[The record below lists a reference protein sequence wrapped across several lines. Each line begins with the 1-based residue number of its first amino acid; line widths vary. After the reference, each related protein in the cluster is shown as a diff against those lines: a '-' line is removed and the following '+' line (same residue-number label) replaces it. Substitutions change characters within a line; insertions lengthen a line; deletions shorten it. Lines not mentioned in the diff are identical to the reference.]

1 MAGALQNGSR
11 IAVHSSVFPD
21 DEDSD
26 KFDRTMSVRRMP
38 SSTVPAAVAEVIDKR
53 AADRRQS
60 TTRIL
65 WISVVVIAILY
76 VARPVLVPIA
86 LAILFSFLLTPIVRG
101 LERTILRR
109 TGSIVLSM
117 GLTVT
122 ALGFGGW
129 WMYQQFTDVARE
141 ISQAAASGHIEEKL
155 KFLRSRTGGTLAVFE
170 RTLQRVADARDK
182 PVKADLNVR
191 VIPERKSI
199 GGRYEEV
206 APQVE
211 FVASSFLVVVLVF
224 FLLQD
229 REQLRDKMLRL
240 AGRAHLTVTT
250 QAIGETSERIS
261 KYLLTIAML
270 NTGFG
275 VLIGV
280 GLWLLQV
287 PHAGLWGVLAGML
300 RFVPYIGAVLSAAF
314 PTFLALAVFP
324 NWYTSLAVLGLFIF
338 SDQLIG
344 GFVEPI
350 VIGNRV
356 GVSPIAILIAA
367 IFWGWLWGPV
377 GLLLATPITVCLTVG
392 GEFIPALRIFSIMFG
407 SEDPLEGYLSFYNRL
422 LLRDRTGAIA
432 IADRHAESST
442 MEEMFTDLFIPTL
455 TFAQEELERKRITP
469 AHDHFIK
476 DVIRELIIRFGDRN
490 AGSPDPEHH
499 IVAVSVAGE
508 RLSLGTLMLT
518 QLLRSESFSVDYFTD
533 LPDPELVAF
542 INEVKPEAVFL
553 SCSNQ
558 DHVDQ
563 GYTLL
568 QLLAANFPDL
578 TIVSGGSGF
587 ARDRAKTL
595 AAGATY
601 VPATLT
607 EAKEDFLTR
616 RKGAKRRSARS
627 ITFSGTRFRV
637 PPPA

>member
-1 MAGALQNGSR
+1 IL
-11 IAVHSSVFPD
+11 SV
-21 DEDSD
+21 
-26 KFDRTMSVRRMP
+26 TL
-38 SSTVPAAVAEVIDKR
+38 I
-53 AADRRQS
+53 
-60 TTRIL
+60 
-65 WISVVVIAILY
+65 VIAILY
-76 VARPVLVPIA
+76 IARTVLVPIA
-86 LAILFSFLLTPIVRG
+86 LAILFSFLLTPIVRF
-101 LERTILRR
+101 LERSFLRR
-109 TGSIVLSM
+109 TGAIVLSL
-117 GLTVT
+117 GLTIT
-122 ALGFGGW
+122 GLGFGGW
-129 WMYQQFTDVARE
+129 WIYQQFTDVAQE
-141 ISQAAASGHIEEKL
+141 FGQASASGHIEEKL
-155 KFLRSRTGGTLAVFE
+155 KYLRSRTGGTLAIFE
-170 RTLQRVADARDK
+170 RTLQRVADARER
-182 PVKADLNVR
+182 PEKADLKVR

-199 GGRYEEV
+199 PERYELV

-211 FVASSFLVVVLVF
+211 VVAAGFLVVVLVF
-224 FLLQD
+224 FVLQD

-250 QAIGETSERIS
+250 QAIGETSDRIS
-261 KYLLTIAML
+261 QYLLTIALL
-270 NTGFG
+270 NIGFG
-275 VLIGV
+275 LLIGL
-280 GLWLLQV
+280 GLWLLRV
-287 PHAGLWGVLAGML
+287 PHAALWGVIAGLL
-300 RFVPYIGAVLSAAF
+300 RFVPYIGAVISAAL

-324 NWYTSLAVLGLFIF
+324 NWYSALAVLGLFIF

-350 VIGNRV
+350 VVGHRV
-356 GVSPIAILIAA
+356 GVSPIALLVSA

-432 IADRHAESST
+432 IADRHAESAT
-442 MEEMFTDLFIPTL
+442 MEEMFADLFIPTL

-490 AGSPDPEHH
+490 AGTPDPERH

-518 QLLRSESFSVDYFTD
+518 QLLRAEGHSVDYFTD

-542 INEVKPEAVFL
+542 INEVKPEAVFI
-553 SCSNQ
+553 SCSNL
-558 DHVDQ
+558 DHVEQ
-563 GYTLL
+563 GYALL
-568 QLLAANFPDL
+568 RLLADNFPDL
-578 TIVSGGSGF
+578 MIVAGGSGF

-601 VPATLT
+601 VPSTLT

-616 RKGAKRRSARS
+616 RKGGKKKTSRS
-627 ITFSGTRFRV
+627 ITFSGSRFRV

>member
-1 MAGALQNGSR
+1 
-11 IAVHSSVFPD
+11 
-21 DEDSD
+21 
-26 KFDRTMSVRRMP
+26 MSVRRM
-38 SSTVPAAVAEVIDKR
+38 STSPGTEVVDKR
-53 AADRRQS
+53 AAERRQS
-60 TTRIL
+60 NTRIL
-65 WISVVVIAILY
+65 SVTLIVIAILY
-76 VARPVLVPIA
+76 IARTVLVPIA
-86 LAILFSFLLTPIVRG
+86 LAILFSFLLTPIVRF
-101 LERTILRR
+101 LERSFLRR
-109 TGSIVLSM
+109 TGAIVLSL
-117 GLTVT
+117 GLTIT
-122 ALGFGGW
+122 GLGFGGW
-129 WMYQQFTDVARE
+129 WIYQQFSDVAQE
-141 ISQAAASGHIEEKL
+141 FAQTAASGHIEEKL
-155 KFLRSRTGGTLAVFE
+155 KYLRSRTGGTLAIFE
-170 RTLQRVADARDK
+170 RTLQRVADAREH
-182 PVKADLNVR
+182 PEKADLKVR

-199 GGRYEEV
+199 PERYELV

-211 FVASSFLVVVLVF
+211 VVAAGFLVVVLVF
-224 FLLQD
+224 FVLQD

-261 KYLLTIAML
+261 QYLLTIALL
-270 NTGFG
+270 NIGFG
-275 VLIGV
+275 LLIGL
-280 GLWLLQV
+280 GLWLLRV
-287 PHAGLWGVLAGML
+287 PHAALWGVIAGLL
-300 RFVPYIGAVLSAAF
+300 RFVPYIGAVISAAL

-324 NWYTSLAVLGLFIF
+324 NWYSALAVLGLFIF

-350 VIGNRV
+350 VVGHRV
-356 GVSPIAILIAA
+356 GVSPIALLVAA

-432 IADRHAESST
+432 IADRHSEAAT

-490 AGSPDPEHH
+490 AGTPDPERH

-518 QLLRSESFSVDYFTD
+518 QLLRAEGHSVDYFTD

-542 INEVKPEAVFL
+542 INEVKPEAVFI
-553 SCSNQ
+553 SCSNM
-558 DHVDQ
+558 DHVEQ
-563 GYTLL
+563 GYALL
-568 QLLAANFPDL
+568 RLLAENFPDL
-578 TIVSGGSGF
+578 MIVAGGSGF
-587 ARDRAKTL
+587 ARDHAKTL

-601 VPATLT
+601 VPSTLT

-616 RKGAKRRSARS
+616 RKGGKKKTSRS
-627 ITFSGTRFRV
+627 ITFSGQRFRV